1 MNDTTFERVK
11 ESVSIWDYAEERL
24 EHSRRG
30 GEYVCPSCNSGGGA
44 SADSDSA
51 FSITQD
57 GKHFECFSCGIKG
70 DIFDLIGIVE
80 RIDGKREQLEA
91 VANWANLDSNE
102 STGFQAAW
110 SKSQNRPDYSQGREK
125 AAAYIKASQERLA
138 QAVASGDREPL
149 EYMLQRGFTP
159 DEIERFG
166 FGYVRTSRADKNGWK
181 NGAGEWVNG
190 GRIVLPWRGCRYFY
204 TARAM
209 SSDVSKMKY
218 VKPDNNQV
226 GGQPLENPDA
236 LTNNGVYIV
245 EGQLDAYALEAM
257 GRNSIALGGAAAYTR
272 TLDEIK
278 RRGYSGLVVLM
289 FDGDAKGRENQAKAE
304 QYCSSIGLRFYS
316 ADFAAVTGYKDVCE
330 AFAADRE
337 AAAAGLDS
345 IKAAIESGNQ
355 DDDGEPE
362 ESGNQDDDG
371 EPEERKE
378 LQDPA
383 IIAANIYA
391 CEGYEEPIATGFNRL
406 DEVTNGGLRSGL
418 TVLGATSSAGKT
430 TLCVQIG
437 DYIAAHG
444 RPVLFVSIEQSGR
457 ELVSKSLSRMMAQRG
472 YKSVPMWAMNSPK
485 ERGLWGEGK
494 TTALVEACNEYVNQI
509 APNLLYLSAS
519 KQPTVEQVEKQAKEI
534 AGKRGVSPVVIVD
547 YLQLLAPK
555 NERDTDKRAADFNV
569 SQLRCLARDMRVPV
583 IAISSLNRTSYSGVI
598 EMESYKESGGI
609 EYAADLLLGLQP
621 FNMAG
626 RMGAARGEDARRKR
640 AKEVMDEFKR
650 KTIRECEI
658 VVLKNRNGAL
668 PPAPLPVTFDCAS
681 SCFYDGVGSF
691 TSDDDSTGDWL

>member
-1 MNDTTFERVK
+1 MNDTTFERIK
-11 ESVSIWDYAEERL
+11 ESVSIKDYAEGKLERA
-24 EHSRRG
+24 RRG
-30 GEYVCPSCNSGGGA
+30 HGYVCPKCNSGGGE

-91 VANWANLDSNE
+91 VANWANIDLNE

-110 SKSQNRPDYSQGREK
+110 NKSQERPDYSQGRK
-125 AAAYIKASQERLA
+125 RAAGYIKSSQERLK
-138 QAVASGDREPL
+138 QAVSSGNREPL

-166 FGYVRTSRADKNGWK
+166 FGYVRTSRADKNGWQ
-181 NGAGEWVNG
+181 NGAGDWVNG
-190 GRIVLPWRGCRYFY
+190 GRVVIPWRGCPYYY
-204 TARAM
+204 TARAI
-209 SSDVSKMKY
+209 SADVSSMKY
-218 VKPDNNQV
+218 VKPDNDQV

-236 LTNNGVYIV
+236 LKKGGVYIV

-257 GRNSIALGGAAAYTR
+257 GRNSIALGGVAAYAR
-272 TLDEIK
+272 TLDAIK
-278 RRGYSGLVVLM
+278 RRDYSGLVVLM
-289 FDGDAKGRENQAKAE
+289 FDGDTTGRENQAKAE
-304 QYCSSIGLRFYS
+304 QYCSSIGLRYYS
-316 ADFAAVTGYKDVCE
+316 ADFAAASGYKDVCE

-337 AAAAGLDS
+337 AAAAALDS

-355 DDDGEPE
+355 DERE
-362 ESGNQDDDG
+362 
-371 EPEERKE
+371 EPEERKD

-485 ERGLWGEGK
+485 ERGLWSEGK
-494 TTALVEACNEYVNQI
+494 TAALVEACNEYVNQI

-519 KQPTVEQVEKQAKEI
+519 KQPTVEKVEEQAKEI

-547 YLQLLAPK
+547 YLQLLAPR

-569 SQLRCLARDMRVPV
+569 SQLRRIARDMQAPV

-598 EMESYKESGGI
+598 EMESFKESGGI
-609 EYAADLLLGLQP
+609 EYGADLLIGLQP
-621 FNMAG
+621 YNMAG

-681 SCFYDGVGSF
+681 SCFYDEVESY
-691 TSDDDSTGDWL
+691 TSCDDSTEGWL